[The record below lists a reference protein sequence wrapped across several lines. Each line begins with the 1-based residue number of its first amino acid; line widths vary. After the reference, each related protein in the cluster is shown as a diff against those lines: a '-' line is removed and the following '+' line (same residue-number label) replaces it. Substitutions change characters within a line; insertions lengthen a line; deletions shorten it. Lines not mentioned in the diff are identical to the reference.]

1 MTNERYL
8 KYLAL
13 NTILMDY
20 MYMCDYSKNKSECE
34 IYLAD
39 NQPVKINAKKLRAD
53 VIELQKEFLEPYV
66 IESDSKE

>member
-1 MTNERYL
+1 
-8 KYLAL
+8 
-13 NTILMDY
+13 MDY